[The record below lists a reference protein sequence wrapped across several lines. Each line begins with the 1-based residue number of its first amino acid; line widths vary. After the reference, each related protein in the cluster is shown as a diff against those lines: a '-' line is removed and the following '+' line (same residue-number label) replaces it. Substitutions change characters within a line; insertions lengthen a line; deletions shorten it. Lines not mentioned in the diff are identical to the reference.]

1 MKQIYYILF
10 IGLFLLK
17 TSGTYAQ
24 DLSGITIYVNPGHG
38 GFDSDDRNIPVGP
51 YGPGDVN
58 GFWESQS
65 NLDKGVQ
72 LVELLKGAKANVYI
86 SRTTNTTA
94 DDLTLTQ
101 IVREANEC
109 NADYMLELQTMFF
122 SFMLVWI
129 RMIIIH
135 ILHLLLIQ
143 IVAARLVLLL
153 LRIFMQTK

>member
-86 SRTTNTTA
+86 SRTTKYNS
-94 DDLTLTQ
+94 
-101 IVREANEC
+101 R
-109 NADYMLELQTMFF
+109 
-122 SFMLVWI
+122 
-129 RMIIIH
+129 
-135 ILHLLLIQ
+135 
-143 IVAARLVLLL
+143 
-153 LRIFMQTK
+153 